1 MNKRDLELEL
11 LAQIRMVGLPEPVR
25 EYRAIPGRRF
35 RFDFAWVE
43 QRLLVE
49 VQGAIFVKGG
59 HSSGV
64 GIMRDHEKNNL
75 AVLNGWRVIYVNSK
89 TIDSGKAIRDIETA
103 LTGGELQS
111 ISEKRIVCS
120 GRGRIETG

>member
-35 RFDFAWVE
+35 RFDFAWPDKM
-43 QRLLVE
+43 LLCE

-59 HSSGV
+59 HSTGV

-75 AVLNGWRVIYVNSK
+75 AVIQGWRVIYVNSK
-89 TIDSGKAIRDIETA
+89 TIDSGKAVAEIEEA
-103 LTGGELQS
+103 LG
-111 ISEKRIVCS
+111 
-120 GRGRIETG
+120 

>member
-1 MNKRDLELEL
+1 MTKRDLEADL
-11 LAQIRMVGLPEPVR
+11 LFQIKAVGLPEPIR

-35 RFDFAWVE
+35 KFDFAWVD

-59 HSSGV
+59 HSTGT

-75 AVLNGWRVIYVNSK
+75 AVIAGWRVIYVNST
-89 TIDSGKAIRDIETA
+89 TIDSGKAIEEIEEA
-103 LTGGELQS
+103 LDG
-111 ISEKRIVCS
+111 
-120 GRGRIETG
+120 